1 MQNLIETRGLDN
13 DEYGGPVDPA
23 PALPQEIAALL
34 ARRQPIWVFAYG
46 SLMWNPGIAH
56 DAAEPAV
63 LHGWHRS
70 FCVYSHRY
78 RGTPERPGLV
88 LGLDRGGAC
97 RGMALRIPAAAA
109 GAAMSYLWER
119 EMVGGV
125 YDFRPIRVRSANG
138 IVDAHAFTVRRHHPG
153 YAGRL
158 STEETA
164 RLILQGIGGRGHC
177 REYLANTVRQ
187 LECLGLIDGPLH
199 KLEERV
205 KVLAAREP
213 PCP

>member
-23 PALPQEIAALL
+23 PPLPQEIAALL
-34 ARRQPIWVFAYG
+34 TQRQPIWVFAYG

-56 DAAEPAV
+56 DAAEPAL

-125 YDFRPIRVRSANG
+125 YDFRPVRVRSASG
-138 IVDAHAFTVRRHHPG
+138 IVDTHAFTVRRHHPG

-205 KVLAAREP
+205 NALAAREP

>member
-1 MQNLIETRGLDN
+1 MQNLIETPGLDN

-23 PALPQEIAALL
+23 PPLPQEIAALL
-34 ARRQPIWVFAYG
+34 TQRQPIWVFAYG

-56 DAAEPAV
+56 DAAEPAL

-125 YDFRPIRVRSANG
+125 YDFRPVRVRSASG
-138 IVDAHAFTVRRHHPG
+138 IVDTHAFTVRRHHPG

-205 KVLAAREP
+205 KALAAREP

>member
-1 MQNLIETRGLDN
+1 MQNLLETRVLDN
-13 DEYGGPVDPA
+13 DEYGGANEPTPPVPA
-23 PALPQEIAALL
+23 GIQALL
-34 ARRQPIWVFAYG
+34 AEGSAIWIFAYG
-46 SLMWNPGIAH
+46 SLMWNPGFAH
-56 DAAEPAV
+56 DAVEPA
-63 LHGWHRS
+63 LLRGWHRS

-97 RGMALRIPAAAA
+97 RGMAIRIPSADAA
-109 GAAMSYLWER
+109 GALAYLWER

-125 YDFRPIRVRSANG
+125 YDCRRVCLHSATG
-138 IVDAHAFTVRRHHPG
+138 PDAAFAFTVRRAHPG

-158 STEETA
+158 SIDETA

-177 REYLANTVRQ
+177 REYLAKTVRQ
-187 LECLGLIDGPLH
+187 LECLGHLDGPLH

-205 KVLAAREP
+205 KELAAREP